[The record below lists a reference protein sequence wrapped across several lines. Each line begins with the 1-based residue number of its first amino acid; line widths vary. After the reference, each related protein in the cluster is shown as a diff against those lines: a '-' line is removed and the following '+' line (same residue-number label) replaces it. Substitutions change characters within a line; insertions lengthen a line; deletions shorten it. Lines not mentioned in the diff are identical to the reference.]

1 VTWPQTKQ
9 IETEDSYVVLARVG
23 RPHGVRGMLHVDL
36 TGDHLRD
43 FVGENVTLCRAAQFR
58 QVIAHPQIIKSLML
72 EKTEPAHGEVKSVG
86 FAGIADR
93 DSAAQLTNL
102 LIVQPF
108 ALMRQKAR
116 AQHGSQHVPFADLW
130 YFEMYGLS
138 VVDSGS
144 KKPIGVI
151 SQIEDLGKNTL
162 VTIQLN
168 SYSSPSASVPGKI
181 TLPLEYP
188 HWGEADLDR
197 QEITL
202 AEWEHF
208 IEL

>member
-1 VTWPQTKQ
+1 MIQPPANHIDPQN
-9 IETEDSYVVLARVG
+9 SYVVLARVG

-36 TGDHLRD
+36 AGNHLRD
-43 FVGENVTLCRAAQFR
+43 FVGQNVALCRADKIEQLITAPK
-58 QVIAHPQIIKSLML
+58 ILKSLVL
-72 EKTEPAHGEVKSVG
+72 DRAEPAQGDVDRIA

-93 DSAAQLTNL
+93 DTAAELTNL
-102 LIVQPF
+102 LVVQPI

-116 AQHGSQHVPFADLW
+116 AQHGSQHVPMANLW

-138 VVDSGS
+138 VVDSLS
-144 KKPIGVI
+144 KIPIGII

-162 VTIQLN
+162 ITVTLN
-168 SYSSPSASVPGKI
+168 EAHSAQQREI
-181 TLPLEYP
+181 ILPLEYP

-202 AEWEHF
+202 AEWQHF
-208 IEL
+208 IEG

>member
-1 VTWPQTKQ
+1 MIQPPANHIDPQN
-9 IETEDSYVVLARVG
+9 SYVVLARVG

-36 TGDHLRD
+36 AGNHLRD
-43 FVGENVTLCRAAQFR
+43 FVGQTVELCSAAQIG
-58 QVIAHPQIIKSLML
+58 QVITSPKILKTLTL
-72 EKTEPAHGEVKSVG
+72 EKAEPLQGEVNRVA
-86 FAGIADR
+86 FAGLSDR

-116 AQHGSQHVPFADLW
+116 AQHGSQHVPMANLW

-138 VVDSGS
+138 VVDSQS
-144 KKPIGVI
+144 KIPIGII

-162 VTIQLN
+162 ITVTLN
-168 SYSSPSASVPGKI
+168 EAHSAQQREI
-181 TLPLEYP
+181 ILPLEYP

-202 AEWEHF
+202 AEWQHF
-208 IEL
+208 IEG

>member
-1 VTWPQTKQ
+1 MIQPPANHIDPQN
-9 IETEDSYVVLARVG
+9 SYVVLARVG

-36 TGDHLRD
+36 AGNHLRD
-43 FVGENVTLCRAAQFR
+43 FVGQNVALCRADKIEQLITAPK
-58 QVIAHPQIIKSLML
+58 ILKSLVL
-72 EKTEPAHGEVKSVG
+72 DRAEPAQGDVDRIA

-93 DSAAQLTNL
+93 DTAAELTNL
-102 LIVQPF
+102 LVVQPI

-116 AQHGSQHVPFADLW
+116 AQHGSQHVPMANLW

-138 VVDSGS
+138 VVDSQS
-144 KKPIGVI
+144 KIPIGII

-162 VTIQLN
+162 ITVTLN
-168 SYSSPSASVPGKI
+168 EAHSAQQREI
-181 TLPLEYP
+181 ILPLEYP

-202 AEWEHF
+202 AEWQHF
-208 IEL
+208 IEG